1 MKKLFK
7 PTRLLWL
14 FALCLVFSG
23 CSNETLQEQQETLS
37 QSLNAENSKEKK
49 AKLHFNTSLK
59 GDNEVPSRETNAAG
73 EAIITISKDE
83 SYIHFK
89 LIVANIEDVSGSHFH
104 IAPAGSNGGVV
115 AFLYSNPQ
123 ASGPENGVLA
133 EGYIMSEDLIGSL
146 SGAELSDLISAIREG
161 NVYVNVHTSA
171 YPGGELRGQL

>member
-1 MKKLFK
+1 MKKLLK
-7 PTRLLWL
+7 PTRILWL
-14 FALCLVFSG
+14 LALCLVFSG

-37 QSLNAENSKEKK
+37 QSL
-49 AKLHFNTSLK
+49 TSLK
-59 GDNEVPSRETNAAG
+59 GDNEVPARETNAAG

-89 LIVANIEDVSGSHFH
+89 LIVANIEDVTASHFH

-133 EGYIMSEDLIGSL
+133 EGYITSENLVGSL
-146 SGAELSDLISAIREG
+146 SGAELSDLISAIRGG
-161 NVYVNVHTSA
+161 NVYVNVHTTT